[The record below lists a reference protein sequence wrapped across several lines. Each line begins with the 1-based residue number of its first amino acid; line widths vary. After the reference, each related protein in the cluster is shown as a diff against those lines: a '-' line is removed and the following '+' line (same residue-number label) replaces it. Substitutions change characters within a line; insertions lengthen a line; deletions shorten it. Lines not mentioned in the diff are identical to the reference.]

1 MALLEWWRTCVFGVL
16 IGDMVRRELGL
27 NRYIPTKQE
36 VERVKE
42 EFGLYRVG
50 LQYKPPP
57 EEIETI
63 IRAPAVMVNG
73 EETERIEC
81 SGYKEVRNIV
91 NSNGTYRTRIRGGVM
106 LVIGEGLCLKVLESA
121 ETYRKDES
129 TRMGIYTSIRK

>member
-1 MALLEWWRTCVFGVL
+1 
-16 IGDMVRRELGL
+16 MVRRELGL
-27 NRYIPTKQE
+27 NRYIPTTQE

-63 IRAPAVMVNG
+63 IRACPVMVNG
-73 EETERIEC
+73 EETEKIEC

-91 NSNGTYRTRIRGGVM
+91 NSNGSYRTRIRGGVM
-106 LVIGEGLCLKVLESA
+106 LSLIH
-121 ETYRKDES
+121 
-129 TRMGIYTSIRK
+129 I